1 MNVDKILV
9 NRKEAA
15 RLLSVSLRSL
25 DYLIMRRELL
35 ARRVGRRVL
44 IPRRALEQF
53 ALRDHPALS
62 PVPRAEVEPIIK
74 DGTVP
79 SGKERP

>member
-1 MNVDKILV
+1 MNNDQILL

-25 DYLIMRRELL
+25 DYLIQRRELP

-53 ALRDHPALS
+53 AQRDHPKVSGLS
-62 PVPRAEVEPIIK
+62 TTHIDEMNAQR
-74 DGTVP
+74 T
-79 SGKERP
+79 R

>member
-1 MNVDKILV
+1 MDTDKILV

-25 DYLIMRRELL
+25 DNLILYRELP

-44 IPRRALEQF
+44 IPRRALEEF
-53 ALRDHPALS
+53 ARRDH
-62 PVPRAEVEPIIK
+62 VMRAVGE
-74 DGTVP
+74 
-79 SGKERP
+79 KEDE